1 MSGVSISVGKKFKNC
16 KKIENFL
23 STEIEWIPLNTV
35 NLSGENKYNMI
46 KFLETLD
53 DDEDVQNIFTNAKF
67 EN

>member
-1 MSGVSISVGKKFKNC
+1 MTLNGLILE
-16 KKIENFL
+16 KIETIPESNISINL
-23 STEIEWIPLNTV
+23 NNYVIETV
-35 NLSGENKYNMI
+35 LIKDNMI